1 MAIKKKLYVL
11 ILSIE
16 MKVRPSDDK
25 IEYPIGIDV
34 FTSSAKTDDF
44 IR

>member
-1 MAIKKKLYVL
+1 MAIQKKLYVL

-25 IEYPIGIDV
+25 KEYPIGIGI
-34 FTSSAKTDDF
+34 FTSSAKADDF